1 MFLLGLDG
9 ILYLLLPLLH
19 LDGVVVFDVDDA
31 IAVRIVQRFVQ
42 LEHGTERKE
51 GNAMK

>member
-9 ILYLLLPLLH
+9 ILYLLPLLH